1 MKDEKVLASPS
12 WEFIDVAYDLQQWKK
27 KTLKELKK
35 ALVKECIS
43 RALIRNG
50 LNVIHS
56 SEELGES
63 R

>member
-1 MKDEKVLASPS
+1 MKDEKVLALAV
-12 WEFIDVAYDLQQWKK
+12 WDLKKDDSGYVQWKK

-35 ALVKECIS
+35 ALVTECIS

-50 LNVIHS
+50 LNVIHP
-56 SEELGES
+56 SEELGEN